1 MSSILRALKKLENEP
16 RHLDESQTLENKFVP
31 LADIGQ
37 PKKSPALLIMI
48 IGGGLVCGLVIL
60 AGWWFLSEK
69 PLRLESA
76 PQQITQQY
84 LQQPGSTPVMPEKS
98 DLQPKPEPAAVNLPV
113 PSSVSIEQREGMS
126 IAQQKTVS
134 SSRAPGAQSSEAV
147 EPAPAEEIT
156 AANNTPPEIST
167 NTVKKAEIP
176 LLSDPEIKLQAITW
190 SKDPQ
195 KRIAVINNS
204 IVRQG
209 EAVAGYRIDIINQ
222 DDVVLNDRGKK
233 WKLLFRIR

>member
-1 MSSILRALKKLENEP
+1 MSSILRALKKLESEP

-31 LADIGQ
+31 LADIRQ
-37 PKKSPALLIMI
+37 QKKSPALLIMI
-48 IGGGLVCGLVIL
+48 IGGGLVCGLVLL
-60 AGWWFLSEK
+60 AGWWLLSEK
-69 PLRLESA
+69 PLRLEPA
-76 PQQITQQY
+76 PRQITGQY
-84 LQQPGSTPVMPEKS
+84 LQQPGSAPAMPEKS
-98 DLQPKPEPAAVNLPV
+98 DRQPKPEPAAVNLPV

-134 SSRAPGAQSSEAV
+134 SSRAPGAQNSEAV

-156 AANNTPPEIST
+156 VAKNTP
-167 NTVKKAEIP
+167 AEIP